1 MSCTQNKSSD
11 GVGNLCRLQA
21 CIWLF
26 QPSPIGPC
34 PLVGSSYSCLSLQR
48 AWNDDAGM
56 WSIFINHLKASTP
69 NQDDAL
75 HAPANTLGR
84 WKEEMQREREKQDGR
99 RDCTLLGW
107 TKWQNEEKEKK
118 AKKQGKK
125 QKSRG
130 YQKHKWCFR
139 GKRWVGREWLHFKH
153 LIVFNSHLPTYQ
165 NTLLPVNV
173 ICHSAMSSGE
183 KTSCLLCLKYF
194 C

>member
-21 CIWLF
+21 CVWLF

-34 PLVGSSYSCLSLQR
+34 PPVGSSYSCLSLQR

-56 WSIFINHLKASTP
+56 WSIFINRLEASTP

-84 WKEEMQREREKQDGR
+84 LKEEMQRERERSRMGGGTAH
-99 RDCTLLGW
+99 CW
-107 TKWQNEEKEKK
+107 AEQNEEREKK
-118 AKKQGKK
+118 AKKQGKN
-125 QKSRG
+125 QESRG

-139 GKRWVGREWLHFKH
+139 GKRWVGRERLHLRH

-165 NTLLPVNV
+165 NMLLPVNV
-173 ICHSAMSSGE
+173 ICHSAMSWGE